1 MHRTHFVPRLLGWGA
16 LLLSLVCLAGPLA
29 TPARAQQGGPE
40 ITQNATIVTL
50 GVGTTQTYQ
59 SKFDL
64 KQVQNDAPKVLMVR
78 PIPGKSDQ
86 VIFEAIA
93 PGRAR
98 VNLADVKG
106 NKEIIEVVVISDRV
120 KELRDLI
127 TRTLPTASVTVNSTD
142 AGTIVLGGYVLTT
155 DDARAL
161 QQLALAIGGN
171 VVNNVRIGGVQTV
184 QLEVIV
190 AIVNRSEA
198 RNLST
203 SWLTANNN
211 WFLTSLTGGPG
222 GLASAL
228 TNAGGTINSSL
239 ASTTGSNNVA
249 FGVINANGGHL
260 GFIQALRTEGL
271 TKILAEPR
279 VTTLSGR
286 PAYILSGGETPIL
299 TSSGVGAP
307 SVSYKQFG
315 TVVHFLPIVLG
326 NGKIHLE
333 VRPEISNINPANGIT
348 IPGTTPTAVPGFDTR
363 SAQVAVQIEDGQTLA
378 IGGLIQNRA
387 TGNTS
392 RIPIIGDIP
401 GLGMLFSANSYN
413 VTEEEMIILVTPR
426 LVDPVDCC
434 KIPKFLP
441 GRETR
446 VPDDFE
452 FFCELILEAP
462 RGPRSVGLAPHTY
475 TPAFRNAPSI
485 YPCASGHCG
494 PNGLGGP
501 GCSTCAPGSI
511 GGGLSAAPRTNSN
524 IGTASLTVPT
534 LRDVPATPTSNSNFR
549 IGVEGD
555 LPPIPSVMPIPS
567 PAPIQPS
574 LGGPSL
580 PVPSAREFDA
590 RPQLPPVS
598 LPR

>member
-1 MHRTHFVPRLLGWGA
+1 MHRTHFVPCLMGWGA
-16 LLLSLVCLAGPLA
+16 LLLSLVFLAGPLA
-29 TPARAQQGGPE
+29 TRAHAQGPE
-40 ITQNATIVTL
+40 ITQNATVITL

-64 KQVQNDAPKVLMVR
+64 KQVQNDSPKVLMVR

-98 VNLADVKG
+98 VNLVDVKG
-106 NKEIIEVVVISDRV
+106 MKEIIEVVVVSDRV

-127 TRTLPTASVTVNSTD
+127 TRTLPTAAVTVNSTD

-155 DDARAL
+155 ADARAL
-161 QQLALAIGGN
+161 QQLALAVGGN
-171 VVNNVRIGGVQTV
+171 VVNNVRIGGVQQV

-222 GLASAL
+222 GLASTL
-228 TNAGGTINSSL
+228 TNAGGTITSNL
-239 ASTTGSNNVA
+239 AAATGSNNVA
-249 FGVINANGGHL
+249 FGVFNSNGGQL

-286 PAYILSGGETPIL
+286 PAFIVSGGETPIL

-333 VRPEISNINPANGIT
+333 VRPELSNLNPANGIT
-348 IPGTTPTAVPGFDTR
+348 IPGTTATTVPGFDTR

-378 IGGLIQNRA
+378 IGGLIQNRT
-387 TGNTS
+387 TGTTS

-426 LVDPVDCC
+426 LVDPVDCT

-462 RGPRSVGLAPHTY
+462 RGPRAVGLAPHTY
-475 TPAFRNAPSI
+475 QPAFRNAPSI
-485 YPCASGHCG
+485 YPCANGHCG
-494 PNGLGGP
+494 PNGLGAP

-511 GGGLSAAPRTNSN
+511 GSIGGISSIRNDG
-524 IGTASLTVPT
+524 IGTASLTTTPS
-534 LRDVPATPTSNSNFR
+534 LRDIPGTPTSNSNFR
-549 IGVEGD
+549 IGTDPEM
-555 LPPIPSVMPIPS
+555 PTIPSVQPIPS
-567 PAPIQPS
+567 PTPIQPS
-574 LGGPSL
+574 LGGPSI
-580 PVPSAREFDA
+580 PIPSAHEFTPRA
-590 RPQLPPVS
+590 PLPP